1 MQKFRVQMKE
11 PIFDSIHVDQDFL
24 DNPPKVPLIWKSG
37 DQVFVEETLVELG
50 DWIIFVDDENGELY
64 PEVITD
70 NCFHRFYEVIDES

>member
-24 DNPPKVPLIWKSG
+24 DNPPKVSLIWKSG
-37 DQVFVEETLVELG
+37 DQVFFEETLVELG

>member
-1 MQKFRVQMKE
+1 MKKFRVQMKE

-24 DNPPKVPLIWKSG
+24 DNPPKVSLIWKSG

-70 NCFHRFYEVIDES
+70 NCFHRFYEVIDDS